1 MYIALVDAE
10 GRAPSD
16 RWVDNRQLAAGGA
29 LRGNVR
35 ELADLPT
42 TSGDQ
47 FRLHDLGR
55 LRWPKRLRRGPAL
68 LRARENHRSKLA
80 KIA

>member
-1 MYIALVDAE
+1 MDSAVVDAE

-29 LRGNVR
+29 LRSNVR

-42 TSGDQ
+42 TGGDW
-47 FRLHDLGR
+47 FRLHDPHQ
-55 LRWPKRLRRGPAL
+55 LRWPKRLRRGRAL
-68 LRARENHRSKLA
+68 LRAP
-80 KIA
+80 

>member
-1 MYIALVDAE
+1 MYSAVVDAE

-29 LRGNVR
+29 LRSNVR

-42 TSGDQ
+42 TSGDR
-47 FRLHDLGR
+47 FRLRDLGR
-55 LRWPKRLRRGPAL
+55 LRWPKRLRRGQGITPGP
-68 LRARENHRSKLA
+68 
-80 KIA
+80 